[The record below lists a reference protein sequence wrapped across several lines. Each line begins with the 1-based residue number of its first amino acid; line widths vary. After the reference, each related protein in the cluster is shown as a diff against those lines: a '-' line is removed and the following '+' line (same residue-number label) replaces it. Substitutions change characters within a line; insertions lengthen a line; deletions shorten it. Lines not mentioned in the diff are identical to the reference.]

1 MCPGGVV
8 VPAGSSDGE
17 LVVNGMSASAR
28 AGRWANSGMV
38 VEIHPGDFPEYSG
51 HGPLEMLELQES
63 LERKMFQAAGNTIVA
78 PAQRMTDFVNGRMS
92 KSLPASSYAPGIQAG
107 DFNTLLPHFIS
118 ARLRD
123 GFMEFGRKSKGFL
136 SDEAILIGLESRTS
150 SPVRITRD
158 SVTLQ
163 STGVAG
169 LFPAGEGA
177 GYAGG
182 IVSAAIDGMRCADAF
197 AVYIGN
203 TENTGITDQLE
214 K

>member
-1 MCPGGVV
+1 
-8 VPAGSSDGE
+8 
-17 LVVNGMSASAR
+17 
-28 AGRWANSGMV
+28 
-38 VEIHPGDFPEYSG
+38 
-51 HGPLEMLELQES
+51 
-63 LERKMFQAAGNTIVA
+63 
-78 PAQRMTDFVNGRMS
+78 MTDFVNGHMS
-92 KSLPASSYAPGIQAG
+92 KSPSGIVVCSWNSGG

-169 LFPAGEGA
+169 LLPAGEGA
-177 GYAGG
+177 GYAG
-182 IVSAAIDGMRCADAF
+182 
-197 AVYIGN
+197 
-203 TENTGITDQLE
+203 E
-214 K
+214 